1 MAGKILRYDFDT
13 LSADGSDNLT
23 QTLRNLLNEYPFL
36 SRRDIIEF
44 QVLDTTKGI
53 AMFPNPSVA
62 ILTEK
67 EDVIGHVTQTCAYAF
82 TVVYRTRSTNKEY
95 VKEWLDNLGRW
106 LEKQAINK
114 DDYEYKLERYPA
126 LAEGKEFIKIARST
140 QSYLY
145 GTTEDKADD
154 WAISMQATYRNEFDR

>member
-1 MAGKILRYDFDT
+1 MAEKILRYDFDT

-36 SRRDIIEF
+36 SSRDIIEF

-82 TVVYRTRSTNKEY
+82 TVMVCRSNHLPRLSSHSLTFAFR
-95 VKEWLDNLGRW
+95 LSDS
-106 LEKQAINK
+106 
-114 DDYEYKLERYPA
+114 P
-126 LAEGKEFIKIARST
+126 LAR
-140 QSYLY
+140 
-145 GTTEDKADD
+145 
-154 WAISMQATYRNEFDR
+154 